1 MLSLL
6 LSLCVCSVSAVYDSQ
21 VYHDGYLITPDSNIN
36 TFAPAAPL
44 ATSILPDWFNSG
56 PYATDFRLP
65 AGNDSVVVDVI
76 SNNGRYARRYVF
88 PQGSWA
94 GVYINS
100 SANVT
105 FAWTTEN
112 PKDCLYMY
120 TAYDYSSGTFDVNSY
135 TVIYPTEAASGK
147 YIGSV
152 LYGAGGAVTLGG
164 LVTNGLIEFEN
175 SSVSS
180 LGKSLAFPDGVIL
193 EEKKTQGMISQL
205 ISDIKDW
212 FSNLIESMGN
222 FFTELANKISGFFT
236 QLGDRIKGFFTQL
249 VEDIKGLF
257 VPSDGFF
264 DEYSDNFEAWAR
276 EHFGFLF
283 ETLEIVDTA
292 INKYVSFSPSD
303 DFVVTLPEASFTV
316 KDKNYILWE
325 QQTFS
330 VNSLLTSIPALS
342 MFHTVYFTF
351 VYALFFYLLYR
362 LGEKAYTD
370 IFGGSD

>member
-1 MLSLL
+1 MLVLL
-6 LSLCVCSVSAVYDSQ
+6 LSVSVCSVSASYIPNKCNAASSVASSAASAVASALVAVAASDS
-21 VYHDGYLITPDSNIN
+21 GGTLT
-36 TFAPAAPL
+36 
-44 ATSILPDWFNSG
+44 DWFFGG
-56 PYATDFRLP
+56 PYATDFYYP
-65 AGNDSVVVDVI
+65 AGGNSAVVDVKAGDI
-76 SNNGRYARRYVF
+76 YRRFVF
-88 PQGSWA
+88 PNNSNVSVGFQNGQLLMMWSA
-94 GVYINS
+94 SDVSDIVYN
-100 SANVT
+100 
-105 FAWTTEN
+105 
-112 PKDCLYMY
+112 Y
-120 TAYDYSSGTFDVNSY
+120 YDYSPDTGFAVDKYDYVKPIISGSGNVYLGQIFFPL
-135 TVIYPTEAASGK
+135 TV
-147 YIGSV
+147 
-152 LYGAGGAVTLGG
+152 
-164 LVTNGLIEFEN
+164 
-175 SSVSS
+175 
-180 LGKSLAFPDGVIL
+180 DGVITNINVESEFNPDGIIKTL
-193 EEKKTQGMISQL
+193 PFPDASIAEEHRTQSMISQL

-222 FFTELANKISGFFT
+222 FFTELGNKISSGFT
-236 QLGDRIKGFFTQL
+236 ALGDRIKGFFTQL

-264 DEYSDNFEAWAR
+264 DEYSNNFELWAR
-276 EHFGFLF
+276 QHFGFLF

-303 DFVVTLPEASFTV
+303 DFVITLPEASFTV
-316 KDKNYILWE
+316 KEKNYVLWE

>member
-1 MLSLL
+1 MRYKRLL
-6 LSLCVCSVSAVYDSQ
+6 AIVVTILLFIPLFSFSSFGLLESQ
-21 VYHDGYLITPDSNIN
+21 VYEDGYLVTPDSNIN
-36 TFAPAAPL
+36 TLAPAAPL
-44 ATSILPDWFNSG
+44 AASILTDWFNSG

-94 GVYINS
+94 GVYIS
-100 SANVT
+100 SSSNVT

-175 SSVSS
+175 SSVAS

-222 FFTELANKISGFFT
+222 FFTELANKIGSFFTELGNKIGGFFT
-236 QLGDRIKGFFTQL
+236 DLANKIGDFFTKLWNKIWWGNEAGESEYEPPDVSSKFDEVIASLNDWLSQL
-249 VEDIKGLF
+249 KGL
-257 VPSDGFF
+257 SDSIGSQG
-264 DEYSDNFEAWAR
+264 DEVAGYLSTGSNFINTFLSVAPAPILIFLS
-276 EHFGFLF
+276 FGV
-283 ETLEIVDTA
+283 I
-292 INKYVSFSPSD
+292 
-303 DFVVTLPEASFTV
+303 FVVV
-316 KDKNYILWE
+316 RK
-325 QQTFS
+325 
-330 VNSLLTSIPALS
+330 V
-342 MFHTVYFTF
+342 VG
-351 VYALFFYLLYR
+351 R
-362 LGEKAYTD
+362 
-370 IFGGSD
+370 